1 MNEVA
6 VSNIKSRLP
15 MPSGL
20 DGMDQRK
27 WRVLAESVFPN
38 AKTSEAIVMAIDYCI
53 ARKLDPFKR
62 PVNIVPMWNSSL
74 GKEVETIWPGINE
87 VQTTAARTGK
97 YAGMDEP
104 KWGPD
109 KTRKF
114 EGVRKYKE
122 NNSWKEEVM
131 SFELTYPEWCSV
143 TVYRMVDGVRCAFT
157 EPVFWEEA
165 YAKAG
170 KTDCPNHMW
179 RTRPKGQLLKVAKA
193 FSLRAAFP
201 EEGEYTAEE
210 MEGKEIQHG
219 GIIIDQPLP
228 ISPSETDYSKP
239 KSPFKNASGRNLFC
253 KNVKDSFS
261 GAKTTKELTEI
272 MELNKARFD
281 EMEISGA
288 EADQLGLADLRQAFK
303 IFWNRLVTAEHEQAG
318 ELDDRAQYP
327 DTEEVPAFIREMDE
341 QLDAKL
347 KY

>member
-1 MNEVA
+1 MSGII
-6 VSNIKSRLP
+6 VSDIKPRLP

-20 DGMDQRK
+20 DGIDQRK

-38 AKTSEAIVMAIDYCI
+38 AKTSEAIVMAIDYCV

-104 KWGPD
+104 KWGKD
-109 KTRKF
+109 VTRKF
-114 EGVRKYKE
+114 QGVRKYKDG
-122 NNSWKEEVM
+122 STWKEEEM

-170 KTDCPNHMW
+170 KTDCPNNMW

-219 GIIIDQPLP
+219 GIVIDQPVS
-228 ISPSETDYSKP
+228 ITPSDTDLSKP
-239 KSPFKNASGRNLFC
+239 KSPFKKAVDRNMFC
-253 KNVKDSFS
+253 RNVKESFQT
-261 GAKTTKELTEI
+261 AKTHAELTELQN
-272 MELNKARFD
+272 LNKAKFD
-281 EMEISGA
+281 EMEASGA
-288 EADQLGLADLRQAFK
+288 EADHLGLDDLRQTFK
-303 IFWNRLVTAEHEQAG
+303 ICWNRLIKPHENPE
-318 ELDDRAQYP
+318 ELDDRAPYP
-327 DTEEVPAFIREMDE
+327 NEEIPAFIREMDE
-341 QLDAKL
+341 QLNAKL